1 MGFLD
6 ERADLAGKH
15 AVVMGGGG
23 GLGRAAVLD
32 LARAGVQ
39 VSFCDRDET
48 ALRATEQDAASLGG
62 APVAAPVD
70 VRDADAVMAFLDHVA
85 DARSTS
91 TVDILVNVVGGTFR
105 AQFTESV
112 PKGWDALIRAN
123 FTWLLHATHAV
134 IPLLRAAGGG
144 SIINVTSIEGHR
156 AAPGFAVYAGMKAA
170 VTNYSRT
177 LALELAPEGIRVNTI
192 APDNI
197 PTDNLD
203 AIIASRGET
212 SEHDHQVRQIL
223 DQIARPLGRLG
234 TLEDFGN
241 TVLYLAS
248 DLSSYMTGL
257 SFHPDGGVTAS
268 AGWLNWPEHGYLN
281 GAPTWVAE
289 SILDHGGRR

>member
-6 ERADLAGKH
+6 ERANLEGKH
-15 AVVMGGGG
+15 ALVMGGGG

-48 ALRATEQDAASLGG
+48 ALRATEQEATTLGG
-62 APVAAPVD
+62 VPVAVPLD
-70 VRDADAVMAFLDHVA
+70 VRDADAVKAFLDHVD
-85 DARSTS
+85 DARGASK
-91 TVDILVNVVGGTFR
+91 VHILVNVVGGTFR
-105 AQFTESV
+105 SQFAESV
-112 PKGWDALIRAN
+112 PNGWDAIIRAN
-123 FTWLLHATHAV
+123 FTWLLHTTHAV
-134 IPLLRAAGGG
+134 IPRLRAAGGG

-156 AAPGFAVYAGMKAA
+156 AAPGFAVYSGMKAA

-197 PTDNLD
+197 PTDNLEVMTPT
-203 AIIASRGET
+203 RGG
-212 SEHDHQVRQIL
+212 SSDNDHQVHQIL
-223 DQIARPLGRLG
+223 DQISRPLGRLG

-248 DLSSYMTGL
+248 DLSSYMTGVSL
-257 SFHPDGGVTAS
+257 HPDGGVTAS
-268 AGWLNWPEHGYLN
+268 AGWLNWPTDGYLN
-281 GAPTWVAE
+281 GAPKWVAE
-289 SILDHGGRR
+289 SILDHGGGE